1 VTVISD
7 ASISD
12 ASPLI
17 SLARIDEL
25 ELLPELYNQIAAP
38 EAVWEEVV
46 EGGERR
52 PGAEKSRMASWI
64 ERQEVENRALV
75 RRFAKTW
82 GSERRRSLLLV
93 LIASQHS

>member
-1 VTVISD
+1 MTV
-7 ASISD
+7 ISD

-25 ELLPELYNQIAAP
+25 ALLPELYNQIVAP

-46 EGGERR
+46 EEGERR
-52 PGAEKSRMASWI
+52 PGAEKIRMASWI
-64 ERQEVENRALV
+64 EGRRLRIGRWFE
-75 RRFAKTW
+75 RFAKTW